1 MDSNQITRLTASE
14 IANRIE
20 KRELSAQEVV
30 GAFIHRIESIDKK
43 LNAVIITRFD
53 EARAEA
59 KEADE
64 ALREGKPVGPM
75 HGVPITIKE
84 QFDIEGLETTVGVPN
99 QTGRTAESDGPLVN
113 RLRKAGAII
122 IGKTNVMMTLA
133 GWESDNP
140 VYGRSNNPWD
150 LSRTPGGSSG
160 GESAII
166 AAQGSP
172 MGLAGDLGGSIRI
185 PAH

>member
-1 MDSNQITRLTASE
+1 MDPNQITRLTASE
-14 IANRIE
+14 LANRIE

-64 ALREGKPVGPM
+64 ALREGKPVGPL

-84 QFDIEGLETTVGVPN
+84 QFDIKGLETTVGVPN

-122 IGKTNVMMTLA
+122 
-133 GWESDNP
+133 
-140 VYGRSNNPWD
+140 
-150 LSRTPGGSSG
+150 
-160 GESAII
+160 
-166 AAQGSP
+166 
-172 MGLAGDLGGSIRI
+172 
-185 PAH
+185 